1 MRKFSHF
8 FTFSPTVGIR
18 YRATVGVGE
27 STFIPLTRHPKRI
40 VNTPVTKATNLLS
53 VFSLLSFSLLFSAIA
68 TTLPFLVLS
77 LLFAAFPSRA
87 ALSPPPLTQSY
98 SRAVIKN
105 ISTPSSRFF
114 SFLPF
119 AIQTCTQFSV
129 APFLLPPII
138 PQAGR
143 SGAKCDLNARKSGR

>member
-1 MRKFSHF
+1 MEAGDEMRKFSHF

-87 ALSPPPLTQSY
+87 APSPHSILQPCGHKKYFYAFLEIFFLPSVRHTNLHTVFRCSFSPPPYY
-98 SRAVIKN
+98 STGGQEWREV
-105 ISTPSSRFF
+105 
-114 SFLPF
+114 
-119 AIQTCTQFSV
+119 
-129 APFLLPPII
+129 
-138 PQAGR
+138 
-143 SGAKCDLNARKSGR
+143 